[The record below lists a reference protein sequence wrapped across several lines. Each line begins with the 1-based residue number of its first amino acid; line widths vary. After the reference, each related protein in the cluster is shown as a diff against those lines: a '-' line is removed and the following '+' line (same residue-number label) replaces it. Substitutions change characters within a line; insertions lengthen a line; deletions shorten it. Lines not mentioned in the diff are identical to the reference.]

1 MTKLPWYLMSGG
13 TTYLLDKWRAADALR
28 LIADHGMT
36 SVGGVAPQL
45 ALMLRV
51 PEFDTY
57 DLSAVQAII
66 MGGGPSPPALVAEA
80 RERFGA
86 AYSIRYSSTESG
98 GIGLGTAFDAD
109 DEEALYTVG
118 RPRPG
123 VEIKIVDEAD
133 HDVVDGE
140 VGELCLRSPMMLSG
154 YWRDPAATA
163 EALRDGW
170 LHTGDLALLDAQG
183 CVRLAG
189 RKKEMFV
196 RGGYNVYPM
205 EVEAVLA
212 SHPAVADLAVVP
224 RPDPV
229 MGEVGVA
236 VVVARQPGAPPTLD
250 DLRVFAADRLAPYKL
265 PEALRL
271 VDALPLTA
279 MQKVDRQALADH
291 EAHRPTAA
299 VDAGS

>member
-1 MTKLPWYLMSGG
+1 VPGF
-13 TTYLLDKWRAADALR
+13 DAC
-28 LIADHGMT
+28 
-36 SVGGVAPQL
+36 
-45 ALMLRV
+45 
-51 PEFDTY
+51 

-123 VEIKIVDEAD
+123 VEIK
-133 HDVVDGE
+133 VVDDDAQEVGDGD

-170 LHTGDLALLDAQG
+170 LHTGDLALVDAQG

-229 MGEVGVA
+229 MGEIGVA
-236 VVVARQPGAPPTLD
+236 VVVPRDAAAPPTLD
-250 DLRVFAADRLAPYKL
+250 ELRAFATDRLAPYKH

-279 MQKVDRQALADH
+279 MQKVDRQALAAH
-291 EAHRPTAA
+291 EARRATAA
-299 VDAGS
+299 AEASS